1 MTAMTN
7 DTHPPNTPTT
17 QGERLKQLRK
27 SLGLSAQALAD
38 KLNAHGASVSR
49 GAIAN
54 WECDKNGITSS
65 KIPIVA
71 QVLGT
76 TENYLLTG
84 NISTNPT
91 VNNASQE
98 IDLQDNLPNSHN
110 HSHKVSLMKPL
121 KKSAKLSNVCYDIRG
136 ELLQTANRMEAEG
149 QRIIKLNIGNPEPFR
164 LLPPDE
170 IVQDVAMNLQNA
182 SGYSDSKG
190 IFRLVRRFC
199 NIIKPK
205 DCCQRPMSMMCISA
219 MACRS
224 LSS

>member
-121 KKSAKLSNVCYDIRG
+121 KNLPNFPTSAMTFVANFCKPPTAWKLKVSVSSSSI
-136 ELLQTANRMEAEG
+136 LAILNR
-149 QRIIKLNIGNPEPFR
+149 L
-164 LLPPDE
+164 
-170 IVQDVAMNLQNA
+170 
-182 SGYSDSKG
+182 
-190 IFRLVRRFC
+190 
-199 NIIKPK
+199 
-205 DCCQRPMSMMCISA
+205 DCCP
-219 MACRS
+219 
-224 LSS
+224 